1 MKAQVGKLLESS
13 PITASDIADY
23 IFRQVA
29 AGEFM
34 ILPHEQG
41 RMAWALKQKNP
52 QLLYDEMTA
61 MADKMRAKAK
71 QTSG

>member
-1 MKAQVGKLLESS
+1 
-13 PITASDIADY
+13 
-23 IFRQVA
+23 
-29 AGEFM
+29 M

-71 QTSG
+71 QTAG